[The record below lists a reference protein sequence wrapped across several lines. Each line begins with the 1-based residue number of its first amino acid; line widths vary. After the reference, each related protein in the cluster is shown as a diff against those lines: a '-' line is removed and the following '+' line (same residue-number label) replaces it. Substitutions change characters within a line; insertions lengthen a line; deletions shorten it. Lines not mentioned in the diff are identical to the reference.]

1 MKKLLIASG
10 IVSAMV
16 MTGCATNNT
25 QAVDGH
31 PHSQMHDA
39 HKDMKGHHKHGD
51 KHHKHKDGKHK
62 GNLQAYQCESD
73 ATVMVHQLPRQDK
86 ALLKVNAPSW
96 NLNDT
101 RLEMKADTAGS
112 GERFVNE
119 TNPASKYEWHQKGDM
134 GILSV
139 TINDKI
145 HSLNCEK
152 TELPPPP
159 HGKHPK
165 KDVPEQTA
173 QPADQAS

>member
-1 MKKLLIASG
+1 MK
-10 IVSAMV
+10 
-16 MTGCATNNT
+16 
-25 QAVDGH
+25 D
-31 PHSQMHDA
+31 
-39 HKDMKGHHKHGD
+39 HHKHGD
-51 KHHKHKDGKHK
+51 KHHKHKDGKRK

-73 ATVMVHQLPRQDK
+73 AAVMVHQLPRQDK
-86 ALLKVNAPSW
+86 ALLKVNTPSW

-101 RLEMKADTAGS
+101 RLEMMAATTGS

-119 TNPASKYEWHQKGDM
+119 TNPTSKYEWHQKGDM
-134 GILSV
+134 GVLSI

-165 KDVPEQTA
+165 KDVPKQTV
-173 QPADQAS
+173 QPADKAS